1 MWLAVGDVRGI
12 AKAEKEEKP
21 WRMRLLMDLR
31 DESMTVLNQNLSG

>member
-1 MWLAVGDVRGI
+1 MRIDIRDVRGI
-12 AKAEKEEKP
+12 AKAEKEEKT

>member
-12 AKAEKEEKP
+12 AKAKKEEKT

>member
-1 MWLAVGDVRGI
+1 MWLAVGDVRRI
-12 AKAEKEEKP
+12 AKAEKEEKT

>member
-1 MWLAVGDVRGI
+1 MRIDIRDVREI
-12 AKAEKEEKP
+12 AKAEKEEKT